1 MTSDSTQEEKQN
13 FLRENNLENGYDAN
27 LFVEFLIGKK
37 GEEGAD
43 VGNWTMNDLQKVVKE
58 FISLQNDNKDKSN
71 LNHIEKAQEINST
84 NFNKNKI
91 KNSNNPL
98 ENNLSLNKGHVRYDP
113 LSGGINKNEVENNQ
127 NLNQKNSSMKNF
139 FVNNNANKNTNQI
152 LNNNSNQ
159 IQFLQQYLNLI
170 KAQNPQFQNNLQ
182 MQYGLQNQQINQVN
196 QQNNF
201 QKNAMNFNS
210 NNISKNNNSILTNP
224 VNSTQQQNNSNTSQ
238 SQKFINPQPKIS
250 VENEKDKVKE
260 EVPNKNIIQ
269 DNQSNIEKNQ
279 LDKNNFNK
287 EGNDE
292 KDTDMGI
299 AYGIITNQ
307 TEETKFVDKTPLTTE
322 ENLLIQVGFPEKVEG
337 GFFSKSYVTYL
348 ITTNS
353 LNLKVKRRYSDFDWL
368 R

>member
-43 VGNWTMNDLQKVVKE
+43 VDNWTMNDLQKVVKE

-152 LNNNSNQ
+152 LNNNSNYQNNTNFNMNNSNQNMQMNPQ

-170 KAQNPQFQNNLQ
+170 KANSKIICKCN
-182 MQYGLQNQQINQVN
+182 MDYKIN
-196 QQNNF
+196 
-201 QKNAMNFNS
+201 K
-210 NNISKNNNSILTNP
+210 
-224 VNSTQQQNNSNTSQ
+224 
-238 SQKFINPQPKIS
+238 
-250 VENEKDKVKE
+250 
-260 EVPNKNIIQ
+260 
-269 DNQSNIEKNQ
+269 
-279 LDKNNFNK
+279 
-287 EGNDE
+287 
-292 KDTDMGI
+292 
-299 AYGIITNQ
+299 
-307 TEETKFVDKTPLTTE
+307 
-322 ENLLIQVGFPEKVEG
+322 
-337 GFFSKSYVTYL
+337 
-348 ITTNS
+348 
-353 LNLKVKRRYSDFDWL
+353 
-368 R
+368 